1 VVERQTLTAIVTGL
15 VTAVH
20 GRHYAVELAD
30 GRLLH
35 CYPRGRNN
43 TYACGDTVDVEPSGD
58 LQGTIRAHHPRSC
71 LLYRSDRFRQK
82 IIAAN
87 VTQAVIVVAAD
98 PPFNEDLLMR
108 CLIACEQQHI
118 RALIVLNKIDLIE
131 QTARAD
137 AQLTLYTDLDY
148 SLVKLSATQDISPLV
163 SAIKGH
169 RNVMV
174 GQSGMGKSTI
184 VNALIPGAKARTA
197 EISRTLQ
204 SGKHTTT
211 SAQLYHFDPHT
222 DIIDSP
228 GLQSFG
234 LLHVSQSD
242 LIACFTEFAR
252 LIDGCRFDDC
262 RHTVEPGCAVIAAV
276 HAGQI
281 AERRWNVYRELT
293 KELDS
298 KPPEWA

>member
-1 VVERQTLTAIVTGL
+1 MTATVTGL

-30 GRLLH
+30 AHLLH
-35 CYPRGRNN
+35 CYPRGRN
-43 TYACGDTVDVEPSGD
+43 TSYACGDTVDVEPSGD
-58 LQGTIRAHHPRSC
+58 IQGTIKTHQPRSS

-87 VTQAVIVVAAD
+87 VTQAIIVVAAD

-118 RALIVLNKIDLIE
+118 KALIVLNKIDLIE
-131 QTARAD
+131 HTASAE
-137 AQLTLYTDLDY
+137 AQLTLYMKLGY
-148 SLVKLSATQDISPLV
+148 SLVRLSATQDISPLV
-163 SAIKGH
+163 SAVQGH

-197 EISRTLQ
+197 EISRTLH

-211 SAQLYHFDPHT
+211 SAQLYHLDRHT

-234 LLHVSQSD
+234 LQHVSQSE
-242 LIACFTEFAR
+242 LIACFPDFTPF
-252 LIDGCRFDDC
+252 LGKCRFDDC

-276 HAGQI
+276 QDKQI
-281 AERRWNVYRELT
+281 AERRWGAYCKLV
-293 KELDS
+293 KEFDL

>member
-1 VVERQTLTAIVTGL
+1 MVERQTVTETVTGL

-30 GRLLH
+30 ERMLQ
-35 CYPRGRNN
+35 CYPRGRN
-43 TYACGDTVDVEPSGD
+43 TSYACGDFVDVEPSGD
-58 LQGTIRAHHPRSC
+58 LQGTIRTHHPRSS

-87 VTQAVIVVAAD
+87 VTQAVIVVAAE

-108 CLIACEQQHI
+108 CLITCEQQHI
-118 RALIVLNKIDLIE
+118 KALIVLNKIDMIE
-131 QTARAD
+131 QTVKAE
-137 AQLTLYTDLDY
+137 AQLTLYTELGY
-148 SLVKLSATQDISPLV
+148 SLVKLSAVTDISPLV
-163 SAIKGH
+163 SAVQDH

-184 VNALIPGAKARTA
+184 VNALIPGTKARTA
-197 EISRTLQ
+197 EISRTLH

-211 SAQLYHFDPHT
+211 SAQLYHFDRHT

-234 LLHVSQSD
+234 LLHVSQSE
-242 LIACFTEFAR
+242 LIACFPDFTPF
-252 LIDGCRFDDC
+252 LGKCRFDDC

-276 HAGQI
+276 HAEQI
-281 AERRWNVYRELT
+281 AKRRWNVYCELT

-298 KPPEWA
+298 KPPDWA

>member
-1 VVERQTLTAIVTGL
+1 MTEAVTGL

-30 GRLLH
+30 GRMLH
-35 CYPRGRNN
+35 CYPRGRN
-43 TYACGDTVDVEPSGD
+43 TSYACGDIVDIEPSGD
-58 LQGTIRAHHPRSC
+58 LQGTIRTHHRRSS

-87 VTQAVIVVAAD
+87 VTQAVIVVAAE

-118 RALIVLNKIDLIE
+118 KALIVLNKMDLSE
-131 QTARAD
+131 QAARAQ
-137 AQLTLYTDLDY
+137 AQLSLYTELGY
-148 SLVKLSATQDISPLV
+148 SLVKLSAVTDISPLG
-163 SAIKGH
+163 SAVQGH

-184 VNALIPGAKARTA
+184 VNALIPGTKARTA
-197 EISRTLQ
+197 EISRTLR

-211 SAQLYHFDPHT
+211 SAQLYHFDSRT

-234 LLHVSQSD
+234 LLHVSRSA
-242 LIACFTEFAR
+242 LIACFPEFTPF
-252 LIDGCRFDDC
+252 LGKCRFDDC
-262 RHTVEPGCAVIAAV
+262 RHTVEPGCAIIAAI
-276 HAGQI
+276 HAGQV
-281 AERRWNVYRELT
+281 AERRWKVYFELT

-298 KPPEWA
+298 KPPDWA

>member
-1 VVERQTLTAIVTGL
+1 MVTVNGL

-20 GRHYAVELAD
+20 GRHYTVELAD

-35 CYPRGRNN
+35 CYPRGRN
-43 TYACGDTVDVEPSGD
+43 TSFACGDIVDVEPSGD
-58 LQGTIRAHHPRSC
+58 MQGTIKTHHARSS

-87 VTQAVIVVAAD
+87 VTQAVIVIAAE
-98 PPFNEDLLMR
+98 PPFNEDLLAR
-108 CLIACEQQHI
+108 CLIACAQQQI
-118 RALIVLNKIDLIE
+118 KALIVLNKIDLIE
-131 QTARAD
+131 QTAL
-137 AQLTLYTDLDY
+137 AQARLSLYEQLGY
-148 SLVKLSATQDISPLV
+148 ALVKLSATTDISPLIAAV
-163 SAIKGH
+163 RGH

-184 VNALIPGAKARTA
+184 VNALIPGTKARTA
-197 EISRTLQ
+197 EISRTLH

-211 SAQLYHFDPHT
+211 SAQLYRFDSRT

-234 LLHVSQSD
+234 LLHLSQPE
-242 LIACFTEFAR
+242 LISCFPEFTR
-252 LIDGCRFDDC
+252 HRGKCRFDDC
-262 RHTVEPGCAVIAAV
+262 RHLVEPGCALTAAV
-276 HAGQI
+276 RSGQI
-281 AERRWNVYRELT
+281 AERRWNVYCELV

-298 KPPEWA
+298 KPPDWA